1 MNKLFEN
8 SSFTQDL
15 DRSIRFLMVNLYA
28 SHKEARP
35 VAVIADAVYLILSH
49 VQWWTDVAESV
60 PCQHRDCCPSALH

>member
-1 MNKLFEN
+1 
-8 SSFTQDL
+8 
-15 DRSIRFLMVNLYA
+15 MVNLYA